1 MWIYKVQWYCELTDD
16 RLVKSGIVAGNSIVD
31 ACASVVKYYGKDNII
46 NLTLFEV
53 IDSVK
58 QVYEFDPVVD
68 WTNVFDTDIS
78 SEF

>member
-1 MWIYKVQWYCELTDD
+1 MWIYKVQWYCELVDD

-31 ACASVVKYYGKDNII
+31 ACANVVKYYGKDNIS

-53 IDSVK
+53 LDSGK
-58 QVYEFDPVVD
+58 QVYEFDPDVD